1 MRKIQTLLFTFLF
14 IMIGFSGRF
23 VPAHAVADVVVKN
36 YKIDMVVDENGKIT
50 VDQILDYQFNIPSR
64 GALIYIPED
73 YSQVKWTLDGQD
85 YYRDYR
91 FPVSNVKVFSDP
103 VAELYRKNGN
113 VVIKIGDP
121 NVYITGP
128 KTYHFTYTIQTR
140 DLDLNGLQSF
150 YMDIVGSG
158 WSDTVEHV
166 DFSITLPSAWPE
178 KITFYGGAAGNDV
191 PLNQKYTI
199 SGNTLRGSYSQPI
212 FEGQAL
218 TIKADLP
225 AGYFD
230 FIPATD
236 YSIPAILFTTLI
248 GVLML
253 FAYFRY
259 GRDEKSVETVEFN
272 PIPGLSSAQVGFIFD
287 GFVDS
292 RDVLSLI
299 IEWAAKGYLMIT
311 ENSKSSFTLTKLNP
325 IADTEIRAE
334 KTLFNALF
342 MGRDEVTNKELENTF
357 YQHLQHA
364 QADIHRHFQGNKGRN
379 IFRHDSTVIKFLLGF
394 LSMIPPYLVL
404 ASLIYVKS
412 FDAGSA
418 LFFPLPVV
426 ASGLFVTILYAIMLQ
441 KWRSLRLV
449 AKIGYVLPLI
459 LVGLIFII
467 SIFGIFVWT
476 GGALWKFVLLIIV
489 MFVNLNLVSIMDKRT
504 RLGTEYLGRILGLKN
519 FIAVAEKDR
528 LEMLVAEDP
537 EYFYKVLPYAYV
549 LNVSDVWSKKFESI
563 AIPQPSWYASSTPG
577 YFNSYLLM
585 SSLNHTL
592 GSMNTAMTSM
602 PRSRGGGGGF
612 GGGGGGGFSGGGF
625 GGGGGGHW

>member
-1 MRKIQTLLFTFLF
+1 MRKLQTLLFTFLL
-14 IMIGFSGRF
+14 IAIGLSGALL
-23 VPAHAVADVVVKN
+23 PANAVADVVIKN

-50 VDQILDYQFNIPSR
+50 VDQILDYQFNVEAR
-64 GALIYIPED
+64 GAYIYIPED
-73 YSQVKWTLDGQD
+73 YSQVKWTIDGQD
-85 YYRDYR
+85 YYRDYH
-91 FPVSNVKVFSDP
+91 FPVTNVKVFNDP
-103 VAELYRKNGN
+103 VADLYRENGN

-128 KTYHFTYTIQTR
+128 KSYHFTYTIQTR

-150 YMDIVGSG
+150 YMNIVGPG
-158 WSDTVEHV
+158 WTDTVEHV
-166 DFSITLPSAWPE
+166 DFSITMPSAWPD
-178 KITFYGGAAGNDV
+178 KIYFYGGNTGNNV
-191 PLNQKYTI
+191 PLDQKYTI
-199 SGNTLRGSYSQPI
+199 SGNTLSGSYSTPI
-212 FEGQAL
+212 SQGQAL

-225 AGYFD
+225 SGYFY

-236 YSIPAILFTTLI
+236 YSLPAILFTLLI
-248 GVLML
+248 GALML
-253 FAYFRY
+253 FAYFRF
-259 GRDEKSVETVEFN
+259 GRDEKPVETVEFN

-299 IEWAAKGYLMIT
+299 IEWAAKGYLKIT
-311 ENSKSSFTLTKLNP
+311 EESKKNFTLTKLNE

-357 YQHLQHA
+357 YLHLQHA
-364 QADIHRHFQGNKGRN
+364 QADIHRHFQGNKSRN
-379 IFRHDSTVIKFLLGF
+379 IFRQDSTVIKFLLGF
-394 LSMIPPYLVL
+394 VSMIPLYFVL

-412 FDAGSA
+412 FDAKSA
-418 LFFPLPVV
+418 LFFPLPVA

-441 KWRSLRLV
+441 KWRSLRLA

-459 LVGLIFII
+459 MVGLIFII
-467 SIFGIFVWT
+467 SIFGIFIWT
-476 GGALWKFVLLIIV
+476 GGAQWKFVILI
-489 MFVNLNLVSIMDKRT
+489 FVLFMNLNLVSVMDKRT
-504 RLGTEYLGRILGLKN
+504 KLGTEYLGRILGLKN

-585 SSLNHTL
+585 SNLNHTL
-592 GSMNTAMTSM
+592 GAMNTAMTSM
-602 PRSRGGGGGF
+602 PRSRGGGGSF